1 MEEQEIIRLIR
12 EKNEQGAA
20 LLLRHYAPLMRYI
33 IAPILANEQDREECL
48 SEAVMRVWEK
58 IDTYDPQRGGWSAW
72 LTAVTRNA
80 ARNRARQKRSG
91 SDTEELTHT
100 LASREPSPEEA
111 VPQQERSA
119 ALQKAIGRLSP
130 QGRMLFYRKY
140 YYQQSTAQI
149 ACETGMTQRAVEGKL
164 YRLKKNLRETL
175 GGEVHE

>member
-1 MEEQEIIRLIR
+1 MEEQGIIRLIR

-48 SEAVMRVWEK
+48 SEAFMRVWEK

-100 LASREPSPEEA
+100 LASERTIAGGS
-111 VPQQERSA
+111 RSA
-119 ALQKAIGRLSP
+119 AGTQCRAAKSHRAAFPTGQNALLSKV
-130 QGRMLFYRKY
+130 LL
-140 YYQQSTAQI
+140 S
-149 ACETGMTQRAVEGKL
+149 AVNRTDCL
-164 YRLKKNLRETL
+164 
-175 GGEVHE
+175 